1 MVNGSQTVSSV
12 SGGAPLFVRASSA
25 AAVLSAE
32 SAGTPDV
39 AASLP
44 ADQVV
49 PETLQAFRYN
59 SFEFS
64 YRQDFGKIVLLRQ
77 KPDTGEVV
85 QQFPSEYYLRKY
97 ADSERVAK
105 NAADSGVAKVVAPAK
120 ADVATGIDLPAS
132 PAPTNN
138 GASTPTVAVVATAP
152 SVPSA
157 PALPGGGSG
166 TSRVDL
172 TI

>member
-12 SGGAPLFVRASSA
+12 GGGAPLFVRASSA
-25 AAVLSAE
+25 AAVLSVE
-32 SAGTPDV
+32 STGTADV
-39 AASLP
+39 AANLP

-49 PETLQAFRYN
+49 SETLQSFRYN

-105 NAADSGVAKVVAPAK
+105 TAAGSSSSATTAADVTSQT
-120 ADVATGIDLPAS
+120 D
-132 PAPTNN
+132 APTAPQPTN
-138 GASTPTVAVVATAP
+138 GGGNASAPVPVIAAAP

-157 PALPGGGSG
+157 PALPSGGASAG
-166 TSRVDL
+166 RVNL

>member
-1 MVNGSQTVSSV
+1 MVNGSQAVSSV
-12 SGGAPLFVRASSA
+12 GGGAPLFVRASSA

-32 SAGTPDV
+32 STGTADV

-44 ADQVV
+44 VDQVV
-49 PETLQAFRYN
+49 SETLQSFRYN

-105 NAADSGVAKVVAPAK
+105 TAAGSGASATTTTDVTSK
-120 ADVATGIDLPAS
+120 ADVPTTPQPSNGGGNA
-132 PAPTNN
+132 PAP
-138 GASTPTVAVVATAP
+138 APVVAAAP
-152 SVPSA
+152 SLPSA
-157 PALPGGGSG
+157 PALPSGGASA
-166 TSRVDL
+166 SRVDL